1 VATQYQQVVMAIKSL
16 GGRASPKE
24 IWAYIQ
30 KTSDGKKW
38 TAKTPT
44 ASISS
49 YLTTRDEF
57 KKDGDKWVYEELGIG
72 TSRNILNANKNQD
85 DSSVERGLY
94 FITLNPAVKP
104 PVPGILFKIGKS
116 DGRADQRLRN
126 YSSTLPY
133 QPIQE
138 LAFFRVPTDVDLKLA
153 EDQVRIELLANKE
166 MGFIVERFFGN
177 HQTEWLQTLDLSL
190 TEENITKLAKI
201 VNRIIQKTIHDLQE
215 VEDR

>member
-1 VATQYQQVVMAIKSL
+1 MTQFQQVLSAMKVL
-16 GGRASPKE
+16 GKASPKE

-30 KTSDGKKW
+30 KTPDGKKW

-57 KKDGDKWVYEELGIG
+57 KKDGDKWVYEEPG
-72 TSRNILNANKNQD
+72 TGSSQNILNVNKNQN

-94 FITLNPAVKP
+94 FITLNPAIKP
-104 PVPGILFKIGKS
+104 PVPGILFKVGKS

-138 LAFFRVPTDVDLKLA
+138 LAFFRVPVDVDLKSA
-153 EDQVRIELLANKE
+153 EEQVRIELLANKE
-166 MGFIVERFFGN
+166 MGFTVERFFGN

-190 TEENITKLAKI
+190 TEENVTILAKV
-201 VNRIIQKTIHDLQE
+201 VNGIIQKTIHDLQE
-215 VEDR
+215 PGDG

>member
-1 VATQYQQVVMAIKSL
+1 MATQYQQVVTAIKSL
-16 GGRASPKE
+16 GGRANPKE

-38 TAKTPT
+38 TTKSPT

-49 YLTTRDEF
+49 YLSTRDEF
-57 KKDGDKWVYEELGIG
+57 KKEDNKWVYDESSIQKSTDNGKV
-72 TSRNILNANKNQD
+72 NKND
-85 DSSVERGLY
+85 KSIERGLY
-94 FITLNPAVKP
+94 FITLNPAIKP

-138 LAFFRVPTDVDLKLA
+138 LAFFRVPPNIDLKSA
-153 EDQVRIELLANKE
+153 EEQVRIELLANKE
-166 MGFIVERFFGN
+166 MGFIIERFFGN

-190 TEENITKLAKI
+190 TEENITKLAKV
-201 VNRIIQKTIHDLQE
+201 VNAIIKKTIHDLQE
-215 VEDR
+215 LEDG

>member
-1 VATQYQQVVMAIKSL
+1 MTQFQQVVRATKAL
-16 GGRASPKE
+16 GKASPKE

-30 KTSDGKKW
+30 KTPDGKKW
-38 TAKTPT
+38 TAKMPT

-57 KKDGDKWVYEELGIG
+57 KKDGDKWVYEEPG
-72 TSRNILNANKNQD
+72 TRGSQNIHNRNKNRR

-104 PVPGILFKIGKS
+104 PVPGILFKIGES
-116 DGRADQRLRN
+116 NGRADQRLRN
-126 YSSTLPY
+126 YKATLPY

-138 LAFFRVPTDVDLKLA
+138 LAFFRVPTDVDLKSA
-153 EDQVRIELLANKE
+153 EEQVRIELLANKE

-190 TEENITKLAKI
+190 TEENVTVLAKA
-201 VNRIIQKTIHDLQE
+201 VKGIIQKIILDLQE
-215 VEDR
+215 P

>member
-1 VATQYQQVVMAIKSL
+1 MATQYQQVLSAIKAL
-16 GGRASPKE
+16 KGKASPKE

-30 KTSDGKKW
+30 KTPEGKKW
-38 TAKTPT
+38 TSKTPT

-49 YLTTRDEF
+49 YLSTRDEF
-57 KKDGDKWVYEELGIG
+57 KKDGDKWIYKEPG
-72 TSRNILNANKNQD
+72 TDGSQNTLNANKNQG

-104 PVPGILFKIGKS
+104 PIPGILFKIGKS

-138 LAFFRVPTDVDLKLA
+138 LAFFRVPTDVDLKSA
-153 EDQVRIELLANKE
+153 EEQVRIELLANKE

-190 TEENITKLAKI
+190 TEENVTILAKV
-201 VNRIIQKTIHDLQE
+201 VNKLIQKIIHDLQE
-215 VEDR
+215 P